1 MSRTAPATG
10 WNNGVTIGSGDTLLV
25 DGTKNAYLL
34 HLFILKMIILPRQAR
49 DKHRETSKQR
59 DGFFTGAKRDRT
71 IWPGDMGVSVAT
83 ALATTGEANS
93 SINSLETLYALQA
106 PSGMLPYVGP
116 QVYCQKAWPEAKDE
130 ECVEGS
136 HNSDMYH
143 LWVINQEN
151 GGFLHHFILKM
162 FILPRQARDNHRINS

>member
-1 MSRTAPATG
+1 MSRTAPTTG

-143 LWVINQEN
+143 LWVINLEN

-162 FILPRQARDNHRINS
+162 FILPRQALDNHRINS